1 MLIALI
7 IMIIVLV
14 GVIAFSI
21 RQTLQLWQVK
31 NELANCY
38 WQYQMYIDKINP
50 LIRYLSRRHQEGG
63 RITDDGLRTT
73 FHMLEIDYNAWI
85 DDVSNESL

>member
-1 MLIALI
+1 MLTALI
-7 IMIIVLV
+7 VMIIVLV
-14 GVIAFSI
+14 GVIVISI
-21 RQTLQLWQVK
+21 KQTLELRQVK

-38 WQYQMYIDKINP
+38 WQYQMYIEKMNP
-50 LIRYLSRRHQEGG
+50 LIRYLLRRHQEGG

-85 DDVSNESL
+85 DDVSKESL